1 MTTGSEERNES
12 GADQPRG
19 ARDGDAQGG
28 AVGELLV
35 SSEVGGGHG
44 VSVTEQA
51 LELGADERR
60 AKERA
65 EGSEW
70 EAVLDRVVEDARV
83 RAVGLDAMGVDPV
96 SERPA
101 ELDVAEL
108 PSLDVVPM
116 LHGPAAVDEGRYR
129 YEDHDP
135 IAGLDPATA
144 LDAAHLLPRRAEALE
159 GARTLVPLEEGG
171 RRRSDGAA
179 SGECVCRHSRG

>member
-44 VSVTEQA
+44 VSVAEQA

-65 EGSEW
+65 EGTQW
-70 EAVLDRVVEDARV
+70 EPVLDRVVEDARV
-83 RAVGLDAMGVDPV
+83 RAVRLDAMGVDPV

-108 PSLDVVPM
+108 PSLDIIPM
-116 LHGPAAVDEGRYR
+116 LHGPAAMNERRYR

-135 IAGLDPATA
+135 VARLDPAAA
-144 LDAAHLLPRRAEALE
+144 LDDAHLLPRGAEALE

-171 RRRSDGAA
+171 CRRGDGAA
-179 SGECVCRHSRG
+179 SEECVRLHSRG